1 MLYATVRNRKISV
14 KKPTTIPKGSQNV
27 DTLQIDFDEEWD
39 GLAKSCVFV
48 NHYVQEEKTQR
59 TVTTV
64 TTTTETKNADGEV
77 IGGSSEKTETTT
89 VYDVLAEGDEELK
102 DTEETI
108 TEVNSAKDK
117 DGNTTITTTKTTNTV
132 DKPVVRT
139 KEADVKVEVAV
150 DGNLVNVPWE
160 CLEHVGQLSISIVG
174 VNSDNAQV
182 MTTVEADSFWEVL
195 ENGEDEGDNPGEA
208 TPTLVEQLMTA
219 SGKAEDAAKHAENVA
234 TDLSNK
240 AASGAFNGKDG
251 KAPQVS
257 VGTVETTAP
266 GGEAEVTASGT
277 SSNVKLNFKL
287 PRGQTG
293 ENGKNGF
300 SPVVELNQIEDAG
313 GKGVE
318 ICVTD
323 QNGPQFAYVYSGKDG
338 ANVTAGYS
346 PVRGKDYWT
355 EEDKEEIKTY
365 INQEIGGIEIALD
378 RIIAVQE
385 SYIAQ
390 SPVPVNEEVEE

>member
-89 VYDVLAEGDEELK
+89 VYEVLAEGDEELK

-108 TEVNSAKDK
+108 TEVNSVDGEN
-117 DGNTTITTTKTTNTV
+117 GNTTTTTVKTTTTI

-139 KEADVKVEVAV
+139 TEADVKVEVAV
-150 DGNLVNVPWE
+150 NGNLAIVPWE
-160 CLEHVGQLSISIVG
+160 CLVNVGQLSISIVG

-219 SGKAEDAAKHAENVA
+219 SGRAEVAAKHAENVA

-240 AASGAFNGKDG
+240 AASGAFNGTDG
-251 KAPQVS
+251 RTPQIS
-257 VGTVETTAP
+257 VGTVETIEA
-266 GGEAEVTASGT
+266 GGEADVTASGT
-277 SSNVKLNFKL
+277 ATDVKLNFKL
-287 PRGQTG
+287 PRGEKGDNTPVKG
-293 ENGKNGF
+293 E
-300 SPVVELNQIEDAG
+300 
-313 GKGVE
+313 
-318 ICVTD
+318 
-323 QNGPQFAYVYSGKDG
+323 
-338 ANVTAGYS
+338 
-346 PVRGKDYWT
+346 DYWT
-355 EEDKEEIKTY
+355 EADKQEIKDYIDREIGKTEEI
-365 INQEIGGIEIALD
+365 LD
-378 RIIAVQE
+378 AIIAEQE
-385 SYIAQ
+385 FYMAQ
-390 SPVPVNEEVEE
+390 APVPVNEGVSE